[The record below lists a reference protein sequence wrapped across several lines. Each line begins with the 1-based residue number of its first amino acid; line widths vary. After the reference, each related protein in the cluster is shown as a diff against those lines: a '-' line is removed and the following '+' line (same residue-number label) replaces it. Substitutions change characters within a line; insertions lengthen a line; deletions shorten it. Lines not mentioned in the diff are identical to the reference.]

1 MNPYIIQLVNT
12 ETDPRLCKVHVTDF
26 AHPWMTDQFE
36 SFDHLLNAAPD
47 FNRALVAAISEFKL
61 NIFDPKVEMYLKITN
76 KKAGN

>member
-26 AHPWMTDQFE
+26 ASPWMTEQYE
-36 SFDHLLNAAPD
+36 SFKDLLAVSPN
-47 FNRALVAAISEFKL
+47 FNRALLCSILEFKL